1 MKIITISPI
10 VSGSTPNTAWK
21 VENVK
26 NYYSRI
32 EIEYF
37 TKIFSQC

>member
-1 MKIITISPI
+1 MKIIIIIIIRHI

-26 NYYSRI
+26 NY
-32 EIEYF
+32 
-37 TKIFSQC
+37 